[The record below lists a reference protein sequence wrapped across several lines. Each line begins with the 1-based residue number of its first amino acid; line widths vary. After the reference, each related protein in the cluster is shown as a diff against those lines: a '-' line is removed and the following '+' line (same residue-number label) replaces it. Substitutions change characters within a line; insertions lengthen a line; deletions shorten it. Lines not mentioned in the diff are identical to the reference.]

1 MKKWCLLAA
10 AALLLFVGCDN
21 KQKNEDDNAGIP
33 KDVTLLQFE
42 KPQSGDII
50 ATMSTSLGDIKIHLF
65 PKVAPKAVE
74 NFVTHA
80 KEGYYNHITFHRVIP
95 NFMIQSGDPLGNSR
109 GGESIW
115 GKPFEDEFSDQLYNF
130 TGALS
135 MANSGKD
142 TNGSQFFIVQNKDQ
156 EMFSEDYFQSI
167 YAQAEK
173 KGWNNAGFIH
183 PQNVKEKYREVGGVP
198 YLDHQ
203 HTVFGQVIEGMDVVE
218 KIANVQ
224 TGVND
229 RPAVDVLIEGFVFK
243 EVK

>member
-1 MKKWCLLAA
+1 
-10 AALLLFVGCDN
+10 
-21 KQKNEDDNAGIP
+21 
-33 KDVTLLQFE
+33 
-42 KPQSGDII
+42 
-50 ATMSTSLGDIKIHLF
+50 
-65 PKVAPKAVE
+65 
-74 NFVTHA
+74 
-80 KEGYYNHITFHRVIP
+80 
-95 NFMIQSGDPLGNSR
+95 MIQSGDPLGNSR

-115 GKPFEDEFSDQLYNF
+115 GEPFEDEFSDQLYNF

-156 EMFSEDYFQSI
+156 ATFTEDYFQSI
-167 YAQAEK
+167 YAQAQK
-173 KGWNNAGFIH
+173 KGWTNAGFVH
-183 PQNVKEKYREVGGVP
+183 PQNVKAKYREVGGVP

-229 RPAVDVLIEGFVFK
+229 RPAVDVLIEGFVFE

>member
-1 MKKWCLLAA
+1 MKKWFLLSM
-10 AALLLFVGCDN
+10 AALLLLGGCDQGEEAQEPTAD
-21 KQKNEDDNAGIP
+21 KPQ
-33 KDVTLLQFE
+33 DVTLLQYE

-50 ATMSTSLGDIKIHLF
+50 ATMSTSMGDIKIHLF
-65 PKVAPKAVE
+65 PKIAPKAVE

-80 KEGYYNHITFHRVIP
+80 KEGYYNHLTFHRVIE
-95 NFMIQSGDPLGNSR
+95 NFMIQSGDPKGNSK

-115 GKPFEDEFSDQLYNF
+115 GEPFEDEFSDQLYHF

-156 EMFSEDYFQSI
+156 DSFTEDYFQSI
-167 YAQAEK
+167 YAQAQK
-173 KGWNNAGFIH
+173 KGWNNAGFVH
-183 PQNVKEKYREVGGVP
+183 PENVKAKYREAGGVP

-218 KIANVQ
+218 QIASVQ

-229 RPAVDVLIEGFVFK
+229 RPVVDILIEGFTFE